1 MDLYA
6 IPPNERAGMQ
16 EPQGHRGTHREL
28 IVTGAGSRSMM
39 YASVLAREELRIMEE
54 LISRF
59 DRATPR
65 QPLREGLILA
75 RSEIVAAMKRAPE
88 ELEERSP
95 LAQIVYSHCLQ
106 HRRHHL
112 EQLRAW
118 VASLGKTL

>member
-1 MDLYA
+1 
-6 IPPNERAGMQ
+6 
-16 EPQGHRGTHREL
+16 
-28 IVTGAGSRSMM
+28 
-39 YASVLAREELRIMEE
+39 
-54 LISRF
+54 
-59 DRATPR
+59 
-65 QPLREGLILA
+65 
-75 RSEIVAAMKRAPE
+75 VAAMKRVPE